1 MANRKYSPSPRVF
14 EMEISKSDIIIS
26 LAGRDKGQLFY
37 VVDVQESYCLLADG
51 KGRKLE
57 NPKRKKLKHVRRVS
71 RTETRVADKIRRGD
85 KVLNSELR
93 RDLATFGQQF
103 ESQNQGG

>member
-1 MANRKYSPSPRVF
+1 MD
-14 EMEISKSDIIIS
+14 ISKSDIIMS
-26 LAGRDKGQLFY
+26 LAGRDQGKLFY
-37 VVDVQESYCLLADG
+37 VIDVEDNYVLIADG

-57 NPKRKKLKHVRRVS
+57 NPKRKKLKHVRRVT
-71 RTETRVADKIRRGD
+71 RTETRVADKILRGD

-103 ESQNQGG
+103 NSQNQGG

>member
-1 MANRKYSPSPRVF
+1 MD
-14 EMEISKSDIIIS
+14 ISKSDIIES
-26 LAGRDKGQLFY
+26 LAGRDKGKFFY
-37 VVDVQESYCLLADG
+37 VIDVEENFVLIAAG

-57 NPKRKKLKHVRRVS
+57 NPKRKKLKHVRRVT
-71 RTETRVADKIRRGD
+71 RTETRVAAKILNGD

-103 ESQNQGG
+103 NSQNQGR

>member
-1 MANRKYSPSPRVF
+1 MD
-14 EMEISKSDIIIS
+14 ISKSDIVLS
-26 LAGRDKGQLFY
+26 LAGRDKGKLFY
-37 VVDVQESYCLLADG
+37 VMDTEDNFVILADG

-71 RTETRVADKIRRGD
+71 RTETRVATKILNGD

-103 ESQNQGG
+103 NSQNQGG

>member
-1 MANRKYSPSPRVF
+1 MD
-14 EMEISKSDIIIS
+14 ISKSDIVIS
-26 LAGRDKGQLFY
+26 LAGRDKDKLFY
-37 VVDVQESYCLLADG
+37 VMDIEDNYVLIADG

-71 RTETRVADKIRRGD
+71 RTETRVATKILNGD

-103 ESQNQGG
+103 NSQNQGG

>member
-1 MANRKYSPSPRVF
+1 MD
-14 EMEISKSDIIIS
+14 ISKSDIVIS
-26 LAGRDKGQLFY
+26 LNGRDQGKLFY
-37 VVDVQESYCLLADG
+37 VMQVEDNYALLADG

-57 NPKRKKLKHVRRVS
+57 NPKRKKLKHVRRVT
-71 RTETRVADKIRRGD
+71 RTETRVATKILNGD

-103 ESQNQGG
+103 NSQNQGG

>member
-1 MANRKYSPSPRVF
+1 MD
-14 EMEISKSDIIIS
+14 ISKSDIIES
-26 LAGRDKGQLFY
+26 LAGRDKGKFFY
-37 VVDVQESYCLLADG
+37 VIDVEENFVLIADG

-57 NPKRKKLKHVRRVS
+57 NPKRKKLKHVRRVT
-71 RTETRVADKIRRGD
+71 RTETRVAVKILNGD

-103 ESQNQGG
+103 NSQNQGG

>member
-1 MANRKYSPSPRVF
+1 MD
-14 EMEISKSDIIIS
+14 ISKSDIIVS
-26 LAGRDKGQLFY
+26 LAGRDKGKFFY
-37 VVDVQESYCLLADG
+37 VMEVDGEYVLLADG

-57 NPKRKKLKHVRRVS
+57 NPKRKKLKHVRRVT
-71 RTETRVADKIRRGD
+71 RTETRVADKILRGD

-103 ESQNQGG
+103 KSQNQGG

>member
-1 MANRKYSPSPRVF
+1 MDTID
-14 EMEISKSDIIIS
+14 ISKSDIIIS
-26 LAGRDKGQLFY
+26 LAGRDKGKLFY
-37 VVDVQESYCLLADG
+37 VMDVEDGYVLIADG

-57 NPKRKKLKHVRRVS
+57 NPKRKKLKHVCRVS
-71 RTETRVADKIRRGD
+71 RTETRVADKILRGD

-103 ESQNQGG
+103 NSQNQGG

>member
-1 MANRKYSPSPRVF
+1 MD
-14 EMEISKSDIIIS
+14 ISKSDIVIS
-26 LAGRDKGQLFY
+26 LAGRDKDKLFY
-37 VVDVQESYCLLADG
+37 VMEVEDNYVFLADG

-71 RTETRVADKIRRGD
+71 RTETRVAMKILNGD

-93 RDLATFGQQF
+93 RDLAAFGQQF
-103 ESQNQGG
+103 NSQNQGG

>member
-1 MANRKYSPSPRVF
+1 MD
-14 EMEISKSDIIIS
+14 ISKSDIIES
-26 LAGRDKGQLFY
+26 LAGRDEGMLFY
-37 VVDVQESYCLLADG
+37 VIDTEENYVHLVDG

-71 RTETRVADKIRRGD
+71 RTETRVAVKIQNGD

-93 RDLATFGQQF
+93 RDLAAFGQQF
-103 ESQNQGG
+103 NSQNQGG

>member
-1 MANRKYSPSPRVF
+1 MN
-14 EMEISKSDIIIS
+14 ISKSDIIIS
-26 LAGRDKGQLFY
+26 LAGRDRGKLFY
-37 VVDVQESYCLLADG
+37 VIDTEDNYVHVADG

-71 RTETRVADKIRRGD
+71 RTETRVAVKLQNGD

-103 ESQNQGG
+103 SQNQGG

>member
-1 MANRKYSPSPRVF
+1 MD
-14 EMEISKSDIIIS
+14 ISKSDIIES
-26 LAGRDKGQLFY
+26 LAGRDKGKFFY
-37 VVDVQESYCLLADG
+37 VIDVEENFVLIADG

-57 NPKRKKLKHVRRVS
+57 NPKRKKLKHVRRVT
-71 RTETRVADKIRRGD
+71 RTETRVAVKIQNGD

-103 ESQNQGG
+103 NSQNQGG

>member
-1 MANRKYSPSPRVF
+1 MD
-14 EMEISKSDIIIS
+14 ISKSDIIES
-26 LAGRDKGQLFY
+26 LAGRDKGNFFY
-37 VVDVQESYCLLADG
+37 VIDVEDNYVLIADG

-57 NPKRKKLKHVRRVS
+57 NPKRKKLKHVRRVT
-71 RTETRVADKIRRGD
+71 RTETRVAAKILNGD

-103 ESQNQGG
+103 NSQNQGG